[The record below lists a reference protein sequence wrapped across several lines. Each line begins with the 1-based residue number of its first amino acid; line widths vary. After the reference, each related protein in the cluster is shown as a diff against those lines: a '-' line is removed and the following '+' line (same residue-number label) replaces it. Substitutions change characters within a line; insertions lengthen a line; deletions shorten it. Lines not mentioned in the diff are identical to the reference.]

1 MTTQTENLLQTV
13 RTMVGEFAYLDE
25 SVSDDDPLELDSLDI
40 AELLG
45 AIEIHFGVDAATQL
59 ITSDVRSLRT
69 ITAALERGGVTV

>member
-1 MTTQTENLLQTV
+1 LTTQTENLLQTV